1 MCADMLYGI
10 ADSEPDNVDTGSQ
23 PEAVPE
29 PSVSPFYEQT
39 EMQPMRSAL
48 ILVHNLAKFASL
60 HSHIFLNCAIFPG
73 CKGIKAQHC
82 IAIYILF
89 HPCLCKRDKISC
101 H

>member
-1 MCADMLYGI
+1 MCADMYGI

-23 PEAVPE
+23 PEVVPE

-60 HSHIFLNCAIFPG
+60 HSHIFSTVQFFQDV
-73 CKGIKAQHC
+73 KG
-82 IAIYILF
+82 
-89 HPCLCKRDKISC
+89 
-101 H
+101 